1 VGGSHEAR
9 TDDGSSKTGC
19 TPTCPRSTTIL
30 GGCGPLGRSVRNVG
44 HEGKPSLTYVDCQSK
59 VVDRNLSES
68 GRETKNLF
76 CFTKVMP
83 SVTPPVLR
91 GPGAGDLLA
100 IMRDGQPRTRADLAE
115 ITGQARST
123 VSSRVDQ
130 LMAAG
135 LVKPVSGAISTGGRP
150 AARLVFNPGARVVL
164 AIDVGAS
171 HARLAVTDLSG
182 AVLTE
187 RWEQLSIGDGP
198 DVVLPHLA
206 AVGLELVAETD
217 TAQAVLGAAGVGLPA
232 PVEFSTGRPTTP
244 PIMPGWDGADVVGIL
259 SGLLGVPV
267 VADNDVNLMA
277 LGEHKAAWQEVTH
290 LLFVKVATGIGAG
303 FIDRGSV
310 SRGAHGA
317 AGDIGHIPVA
327 GSRTPCPC
335 GNVGCLE
342 VNASGS
348 ALAAQLR
355 QQGYDVSGSDDVVA
369 LVRTGNVA
377 AAQAVRQ
384 AGRDIGD
391 ILAACVSMMNPSMI
405 VIGGSLSEAGE
416 HLLAGIREVVYSR
429 SLPLAS
435 RHLRVVATQ
444 TKGQA
449 GILGASSL
457 AADLILQ
464 PSAVDQLV
472 NALPASASSA

>member
-1 VGGSHEAR
+1 
-9 TDDGSSKTGC
+9 
-19 TPTCPRSTTIL
+19 
-30 GGCGPLGRSVRNVG
+30 
-44 HEGKPSLTYVDCQSK
+44 
-59 VVDRNLSES
+59 
-68 GRETKNLF
+68 
-76 CFTKVMP
+76 
-83 SVTPPVLR
+83 
-91 GPGAGDLLA
+91 
-100 IMRDGQPRTRADLAE
+100 
-115 ITGQARST
+115 
-123 VSSRVDQ
+123 
-130 LMAAG
+130 
-135 LVKPVSGAISTGGRP
+135 
-150 AARLVFNPGARVVL
+150 
-164 AIDVGAS
+164 
-171 HARLAVTDLSG
+171 
-182 AVLTE
+182 
-187 RWEQLSIGDGP
+187 
-198 DVVLPHLA
+198 
-206 AVGLELVAETD
+206 
-217 TAQAVLGAAGVGLPA
+217 
-232 PVEFSTGRPTTP
+232 
-244 PIMPGWDGADVVGIL
+244 MPGWDGADVVGVL
-259 SGLLGVPV
+259 SGLLHVPV

-277 LGEHKAAWQEVTH
+277 LGEHKAAWQDVSH

-303 FIDRGSV
+303 FVDRGRV

-355 QQGYDVSGSDDVVA
+355 QQGYDVSGSDGVVA

-391 ILAACVSMMNPSMI
+391 ILAACVSMVNPNMI

-435 RHLRVVATQ
+435 RDLRVVATQ
-444 TKGQA
+444 TKGHA

-457 AADLILQ
+457 AADLILR